1 MNAVNDS
8 SIIETILDEERVFE
22 GHLVK
27 VGKMNVTLP
36 NGEKA
41 IREVVRHVGASAIV
55 PLDTDGQVTLV
66 RQFRAAVNRVV
77 LEIPAGK
84 LDSKAEDR
92 LLAARRELREETGLE
107 ADTWTHLSDIIT
119 TPGFTDELISLYLA
133 EDLRQGEAQPD
144 DDEFLNLV
152 KMPLS
157 QAVTMCQTGQ
167 IDDAKS
173 ICALLLAQK
182 ALDGRK

>member
-1 MNAVNDS
+1 MYTSNDS
-8 SIIETILDEERVFE
+8 SITEIILNEERVFE

-36 NGEKA
+36 NGGKA
-41 IREVVRHVGASAIV
+41 VREVIRHVGASAVV
-55 PLDTDGQVTLV
+55 PLGADGQVTLV

-84 LDSKAEDR
+84 LDSRSEDR

-107 ADTWTHLSDIIT
+107 AGTWTHLSDIIT
-119 TPGFTDELISLYLA
+119 TPGFTDERISLYLA
-133 EDLRQGEAQPD
+133 EDLHQGEARPD

-152 KMPLS
+152 RMPFT
-157 QAVTMCQTGQ
+157 QAVGMCMSGE

-173 ICALLLAQK
+173 ICALLLARQ
-182 ALDGRK
+182 ALEGRR